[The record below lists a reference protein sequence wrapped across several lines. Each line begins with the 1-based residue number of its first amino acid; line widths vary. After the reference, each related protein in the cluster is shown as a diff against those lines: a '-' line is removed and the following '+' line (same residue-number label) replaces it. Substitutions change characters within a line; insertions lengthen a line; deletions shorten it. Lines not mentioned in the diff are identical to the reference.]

1 MPVLFGDGMFFPVH
15 NCVVCAVLLYGL
27 QCLTIMFTTR
37 K

>member
-1 MPVLFGDGMFFPVH
+1 MPVLFGDGMFCPVH
-15 NCVVCAVLLYGL
+15 NYMVCAVLLYGL